1 MTEPKHVVILGAGP
15 AGVGAAW
22 QLARTGRAKV
32 TVLERGPVTGGNAG
46 SFELAGLNVDYGS
59 HRLHPACEPEILQ
72 DINDLL
78 GEDLLDRP
86 RHGRIRMRGRWI
98 HFPLKPLDA
107 LLSMPPGFVLGAA
120 FDSATGMFRRRAASS
135 QAETFESIMT
145 AGLGPTICR
154 DFYFPYARKIW
165 GVEPNTLSGEQARR
179 RVQASSPGKL
189 IRKLLSSVPLAGSR
203 RGQRFFYPRGG
214 FGQITQ
220 AYGDAAI
227 EQGADF
233 RFGATVTSIET
244 VGANDQPAGD
254 SASTESANGDS
265 DAGPRRAR
273 TVSFESA
280 DGSGSIAA
288 DHVWSSIP
296 ISSLVR
302 CLQPSAPAAVAEAAG
317 QIRFRAMTLV
327 YLVIDQPRFSEFD
340 AHYFPEIDVPV
351 SRVSE
356 PRNYSALTEP
366 RDRTVLCAELPG
378 DPGDEFWSLTDDELG
393 LVVSQ
398 ALSDQGI
405 PIKGKITQAMTR
417 RLPQAYPIYEHGF
430 EKHFDCMDHWLDGF
444 ENIVTF
450 GRQGLFA
457 HDNTHHALA
466 MAYAAVDCL
475 GNNGEFDWKA
485 WSQARQAFRKHVVE
499 D

>member
-1 MTEPKHVVILGAGP
+1 MTDQKHVVILGAGP

-32 TVLERGPVTGGNAG
+32 TVLERGAVVGGNAG
-46 SFELAGLNVDYGS
+46 SFELAGLKVDYGS
-59 HRLHPACEPEILQ
+59 HRLHPACAPEILN
-72 DINDLL
+72 DINGLL
-78 GEDLLDRP
+78 GDELLDRP

-107 LLSMPPGFVLGAA
+107 LFSMPPGFVLGAA
-120 FDSATGMFRRRAASS
+120 FDSATGLFRRRAVST
-135 QAETFESIMT
+135 QPQTFESIML

-165 GVEPNTLSGEQARR
+165 GVDPVSLSGEQARR
-179 RVQASSPGKL
+179 RVQASSPAKL
-189 IRKLLSSVPLAGSR
+189 IRKLLSSLPLAGSR
-203 RGQRFFYPRGG
+203 RGQRFFYPRAG

-220 AYGDAAI
+220 AYGDAA
-227 EQGADF
+227 QKFGAEI
-233 RFGATVTSIET
+233 RFGATVQTIDTTDRAE
-244 VGANDQPAGD
+244 
-254 SASTESANGDS
+254 
-265 DAGPRRAR
+265 AGPDSRRAH
-273 TVSFESA
+273 TVSFQTIE
-280 DGSGSIAA
+280 GTETVAA

-302 CLQPSAPAAVAEAAG
+302 CLQPAAPASVVEAAG

-327 YLVIDQPRFSEFD
+327 YLVIDQPQFSEFD

-351 SRVSE
+351 SRISE
-356 PRNYSALTEP
+356 PRNYSAMSEP
-366 RDRTVLCAELPG
+366 RDHTVLCAELPG
-378 DPGDEFWSLTDDELG
+378 DPGDEFWSLDDNQLG
-393 LVVSQ
+393 QVVSK

-405 PIKGKITQAMTR
+405 PIKGKITQVLTR
-417 RLPQAYPIYEHGF
+417 RLPQAYPIYELGF
-430 EKHFDCMDHWLDGF
+430 EKHFDCMDQWLDRF

-475 GNNGEFDWKA
+475 SDNGDFDRQA
-485 WSQARQAFRKHVVE
+485 WSRARLEFQKHVVE

>member
-1 MTEPKHVVILGAGP
+1 MTEQTHVVILGAGP
-15 AGVGAAW
+15 AGVGAAR
-22 QLARTGRAKV
+22 QLARSGRAKV
-32 TVLERGPVTGGNAG
+32 TVLERGPVSGGNAG

-59 HRLHPACEPEILQ
+59 HRLHPACDPEILS
-72 DINDLL
+72 DIKGLL
-78 GEDLLDRP
+78 GDALLDRP

-120 FDSATGMFRRRAASS
+120 FDSATGLFRRRAARAQS
-135 QAETFESIMT
+135 QTFESIMLS
-145 AGLGPTICR
+145 GLGPTICR

-165 GVEPNTLSGEQARR
+165 GVEPATLSGEQARR
-179 RVQASSPGKL
+179 RVQASSPARM
-189 IRKLLSSVPLAGSR
+189 IRKLLSSLPLTGSS
-203 RGQRFFYPRGG
+203 RGQRFFYPKAG

-220 AYGDAAI
+220 AYGDDA
-227 EQGADF
+227 QRLGADI
-233 RFGATVTSIET
+233 RFGATVQAI
-244 VGANDQPAGD
+244 
-254 SASTESANGDS
+254 STTG
-265 DAGPRRAR
+265 DAGADAGTRRAQ
-273 TVSFESA
+273 TVSFQTAE
-280 DGSGSIAA
+280 GTETVAA

-302 CLQPSAPAAVAEAAG
+302 CIQPGAPATVSDAAN

-327 YLVIDQPRFSEFD
+327 YLVIDQSQFSEFD

-356 PRNYSALTEP
+356 PRNYSAVTEP
-366 RDRTVLCAELPG
+366 GNRTVLCAELPG
-378 DPGDEFWSLTDDELG
+378 DPGDEFWSLDDEQLG
-393 LVVSQ
+393 QVVSD

-405 PIKGKITQAMTR
+405 PIKGKITQVLTR
-417 RLPQAYPIYEHGF
+417 RLPQAYPIYELGF
-430 EKHFDCMDHWLDGF
+430 EAHFDCMDDWLDGF

-466 MAYAAVDCL
+466 MAYAAVNCL
-475 GNNGEFDWKA
+475 SDNGDFDWQA
-485 WSQARQAFRKHVVE
+485 WSKARLEFQKHVVE